1 MMTGDET
8 MKKFMK
14 LMLIPMIIIIFAIA
28 MFALNE
34 VLRNR
39 FGIEFRDWLIVMNI
53 NLFALGLILVPVM
66 ILIGVKKSEN
76 ETIKNYKNIIY
87 VLTSIGLGLMIYFG
101 FITLIFLNSF
111 GYQEVEVAEFED
123 GKYVV
128 RDIAFIMPDHL
139 YEYYEY
145 INVFVRKTDS
155 VYTDYVLLEG
165 NSFEEA
171 VRAGEGIRGE
181 IRYNTD

>member
-1 MMTGDET
+1 
-8 MKKFMK
+8 MKKNIK
-14 LMLIPMIIIIFAIA
+14 LILLPMTVLLFSIA
-28 MFALNE
+28 MFVLNE
-34 VLRNR
+34 ILRSR
-39 FGIEFRDWLIVMNI
+39 FGMEFRDWLIVMNI
-53 NLFALGLILVPVM
+53 NLFALGLVLVPIM

-87 VLTSIGLGLMIYFG
+87 VFTGIGLGLMLYYG
-101 FITLIFLNSF
+101 FYILIFLTSF
-111 GYQEVEVAEFED
+111 GYQEVEVAEFDD

-128 RDIAFIMPDHL
+128 RDVAFIMPDHM

-145 INVFVRKTDS
+145 VNGFVRKTDS
-155 VYTDYVLLEG
+155 IYTDYVLLEG

-171 VRAGEGIRGE
+171 VKGREGIRGE